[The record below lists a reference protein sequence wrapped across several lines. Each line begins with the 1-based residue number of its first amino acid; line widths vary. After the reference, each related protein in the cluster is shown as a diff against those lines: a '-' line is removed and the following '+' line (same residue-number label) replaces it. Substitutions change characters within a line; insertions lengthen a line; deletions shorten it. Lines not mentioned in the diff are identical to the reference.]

1 MTTSAAWWGD
11 LGCYQ
16 VADGVHRIPLT
27 MPNDGLRA
35 VNVYALEVEGGL
47 VLVDGGWA
55 VESAF
60 GELESAL
67 AGIGRSP
74 GEIRDV
80 YVTHVHR
87 DHYTFAVRLR
97 ERYGTRV
104 HLGEPERPGLAS
116 VRELGTNV
124 PVSSLRELARA
135 GAADLG
141 ARVET
146 MTRDEPFDV
155 GDWADPD
162 VWVEAGR
169 LDLGGRVLEAV
180 PTPGHTK
187 GHVVYHDLDH
197 GLLFSGDHVL
207 PTITP
212 SIGFELGE
220 WDLPLGRFLDSL
232 QLLLERPDARLMPAH
247 GYPGDSVH
255 ARVEALLEHHRVRF
269 DEVRAAVQAAG
280 GSATGAGVAERLLW
294 TRRRTPFAELDDFN
308 RMIAVC
314 ETIAHLDVLVHRGE
328 IDSGRGSVVEV
339 FHG

>member
-1 MTTSAAWWGD
+1 MTVPATWWGD

-16 VADGVHRIPLT
+16 VSEGVHRIPLT

-35 VNVYALEVEGGL
+35 VNVYALEVDDGL
-47 VLVDGGWA
+47 VLIDGGWA

-67 AGIGRSP
+67 ATIGRSP
-74 GEIRDV
+74 DDVRDV

-97 ERYGTRV
+97 ERHGARI
-104 HLGEPERPGLAS
+104 HLGAPERPGLAA
-116 VRELGTNV
+116 VRELASNV
-124 PVSSLRELARA
+124 PASSLRELARS

-141 ARVET
+141 ARIEAV
-146 MTRDEPFDV
+146 TRDLPFDV
-155 GDWADPD
+155 ADWADPD
-162 VWVEAGR
+162 SWVGSGPI
-169 LDLGGRVLEAV
+169 DLGGRVLEAV

-220 WDLPLGRFLDSL
+220 WDLPLDRFLGSL
-232 QLLLERPDARLMPAH
+232 ELLLERPDARLMPAH

-255 ARVEALLEHHRVRF
+255 VRVEALLEHHRVRF
-269 DEVRAAVQAAG
+269 DEVSAAVKDAG
-280 GSATGAGVAERLLW
+280 GAATGVEVAERLLW
-294 TRRRTPFAELDDFN
+294 TRRATPFADLDDFN

-314 ETIAHLDVLVHRGE
+314 ETIAHLDVLVHRGAAT
-328 IDSGRGSVVEV
+328 SVVRAGVEH
-339 FHG
+339 FSL

>member
-1 MTTSAAWWGD
+1 MTAPATWWGD

-35 VNVYALEVEGGL
+35 VNVYALEVDDGL

-67 AGIGRSP
+67 ATIGHSP
-74 GEIRDV
+74 DDVRDV

-97 ERYGTRV
+97 ERHGARV
-104 HLGEPERPGLAS
+104 HLGKPERPGLAS
-116 VRELGTNV
+116 VRELGSNV

-141 ARVET
+141 ARVEA
-146 MTRDEPFDV
+146 MTRDVPFEV

-162 VWVEAGR
+162 TWVEAGR
-169 LDLGGRVLEAV
+169 IDLGGRVLEAV

-187 GHVVYHDLDH
+187 GHVVYHDREA

-220 WDLPLGRFLDSL
+220 WDLPLGHFLDSL
-232 QLLLERPDARLMPAH
+232 ELLLERPDARLMPAH
-247 GYPGDSVH
+247 GYPADSVH
-255 ARVEALLEHHRVRF
+255 ERVEALLEHHRVRL
-269 DEVRAAVQAAG
+269 DEVRAAVREAG
-280 GSATGAGVAERLLW
+280 GSASGSEVAERLLW
-294 TRRRTPFAELDDFN
+294 TRRLTPFADLDDFN

-314 ETIAHLDVLVHRGE
+314 ETIAHLDVLVVRG
-328 IDSGRGSVVEV
+328 DATSAVCSGVERFSV
-339 FHG
+339 

>member
-1 MTTSAAWWGD
+1 MPAAWWGD

-16 VADGVHRIPLT
+16 VAEGVHRIPLT

-35 VNVYALEVEGGL
+35 VNVYALEVGEGL

-74 GEIRDV
+74 DEIHDV

-116 VRELGTNV
+116 VREQGSNV
-124 PVSSLRELARA
+124 PVSSLRELARS
-135 GAADLG
+135 GASELG
-141 ARVET
+141 ARVEA
-146 MTRDEPFDV
+146 MTRDVPFDV

-162 VWVEAGR
+162 TWVEAG
-169 LDLGGRVLEAV
+169 LIDLGERVLEAV

-187 GHVVYHDLDH
+187 GHVVYHDREA

-232 QLLLERPDARLMPAH
+232 ELLLERPDAQLMPAH
-247 GYPGDSVH
+247 GYPVDSVH
-255 ARVEALLEHHRVRF
+255 ERVAALLEHHRVRF
-269 DEVRAAVQAAG
+269 DEVRLAVRDAG
-280 GSATGAGVAERLLW
+280 GSTSALQVAERLRW
-294 TRRRTPFAELDDFN
+294 TRRLTPFADLDDFN
-308 RMIAVC
+308 QMIAVC
-314 ETIAHLDVLVHRGE
+314 ETIAHLDVLVVRG
-328 IDSGRGSVVEV
+328 DATSDVRGGIERFSA
-339 FHG
+339 